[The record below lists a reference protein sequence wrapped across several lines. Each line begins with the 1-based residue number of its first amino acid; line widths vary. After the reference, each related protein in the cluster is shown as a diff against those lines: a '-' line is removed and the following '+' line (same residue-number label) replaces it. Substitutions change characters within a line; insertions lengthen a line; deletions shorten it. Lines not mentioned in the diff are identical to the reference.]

1 MEKRQYKEKITKY
14 LSFIIEIGILIYMFL
29 IFFDKG
35 TGLRNMGIYSALFA
49 WIILVIFY
57 KKFKIS
63 FDIVTVTFLT
73 LIASIVLSSIF
84 SIKPSISFSY
94 FEKDII
100 KTIAIFIIIGTFF
113 NYEKLMRLAKFFGI
127 SGVIILILGLI
138 GFISNPEKIYTSNN
152 IFLSVNRNEYAF
164 FVSVYIPFFIILLI
178 RSNNLY
184 ENLFWGFL
192 LVWGLIAELL
202 TGSRTSTIGTFFSLI
217 VFFVFLLRD
226 KNYLNKTKKI
236 AFMLIIVLLISGII
250 VFSSTSKL
258 EAIKSHWLATS
269 EQIKTFNLR
278 TTCFWQPAIDSIKEK
293 PLLGW
298 GYGGKIARES
308 EPFEKTTGICLQY
321 KGGFHNTYISILFH
335 QGLLGIVTFL
345 FLLLFTLLILYKTI
359 QTKNKDRKILAIGLF
374 SIIIGCFI
382 VTSIALSIP
391 INRIAPF
398 IGMSLAV
405 YKYNE
410 DSNN

>member
-1 MEKRQYKEKITKY
+1 MGEKDYKEKIKKY
-14 LSFIIEIGILIYMFL
+14 LSLVIEIGILLYMFFM
-29 IFFDKG
+29 FFDKG
-35 TGLRNMGIYSALFA
+35 TGLRNLGIYSALFA
-49 WIILVIFY
+49 WAILVIFY
-57 KKFKIS
+57 KKNNIS
-63 FDIVTVTFLT
+63 FDIVTIAFLT
-73 LIASIVLSSIF
+73 LIASILLSSIF
-84 SIKPSISFSY
+84 SIKPAISFSY

-100 KTIAIFIIIGTFF
+100 KPIAVCIIIGTFF
-113 NYEKLMRLAKFFGI
+113 NEEKLIHLAKFFGI
-127 SGVIILILGLI
+127 SGLIILILGLI

-152 IFLSVNRNEYAF
+152 ILLSVNRNEYAF
-164 FVSVYIPFFIILLI
+164 FISVYIPFFIILLI

-217 VFFVFLLRD
+217 AFFVFLLRD
-226 KNYLNKTKKI
+226 KNYLNITKKI
-236 AFMLIIVLLISGII
+236 AFMLMIVFLISGII
-250 VFSSTSKL
+250 IFSSTSKL
-258 EAIKSHWLATS
+258 DSIKSHWLATS
-269 EQIKTFNLR
+269 KEIKTFNLR
-278 TTCFWQPAIDSIKEK
+278 TTCFWKPAIDSIKEK

-308 EPFEKTTGICLQY
+308 EPFEKTTGICSQY

-335 QGLLGIVTFL
+335 QGFLGILTFL
-345 FLLLFTLLILYKTI
+345 FLLISTLLILYKTI

-374 SIIIGCFI
+374 SIIIGCFV
-382 VTSIALSIP
+382 VTSMALSIP

-398 IGMSLAV
+398 IGISLAV
-405 YKYNE
+405 YKDNE